1 MNVKERL
8 SIRAKRIDNGAWVE
22 GFLFALSYTGGHSW
36 CIGNAPLSPNDYS
49 ELYGLDRD
57 WFYIDPATICQSTGL
72 HDSTRWEE
80 LTCEEQKQFLLELNF
95 ERDRR
100 NTKEDWHG
108 KLIFEGDILA
118 AHLDDDNPDDVT
130 YAQVIWDDNSWNIQE
145 QGSFD
150 LHLLD
155 EDVQN
160 DYKVVGNIFDNP
172 ELVELLE
179 EEV

>member
-1 MNVKERL
+1 M
-8 SIRAKRIDNGAWVE
+8 
-22 GFLFALSYTGGHSW
+22 
-36 CIGNAPLSPNDYS
+36 
-49 ELYGLDRD
+49 
-57 WFYIDPATICQSTGL
+57 
-72 HDSTRWEE
+72 
-80 LTCEEQKQFLLELNF
+80 NF